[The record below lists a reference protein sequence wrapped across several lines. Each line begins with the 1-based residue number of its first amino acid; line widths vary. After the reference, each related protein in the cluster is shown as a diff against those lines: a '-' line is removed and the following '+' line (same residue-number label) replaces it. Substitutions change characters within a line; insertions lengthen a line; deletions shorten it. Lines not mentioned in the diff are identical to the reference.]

1 MFVKVNQE
9 KLLYRMNQTFL
20 QKPKNLFAM
29 PELYLNVHQGGV
41 VFPAYSLKLYNTENY
56 KVVSKFD

>member
-1 MFVKVNQE
+1 
-9 KLLYRMNQTFL
+9 MNQTFL
-20 QKPKNLFAM
+20 QKTKNLFAM